1 MEKRAILAFTLS
13 FVLLVGYMWV
23 AQRFFPAST
32 PPPAKS
38 QKVQEQKAAP
48 PPLPPTPLAPMRES
62 VEKPRP
68 ARSVPINSPYVKAA
82 LTNVGGRITQ
92 WELLKYQ
99 PRDKEGRARPLP
111 MIVDKVLGPTGLT
124 VIRAGDEPREVSFNL
139 GGSPV
144 ELSNAREAELLLE
157 QTDRFGLEIVQTTKF
172 RADSYV
178 IELAIRLKNRHST
191 AQAAE
196 LELGWMT
203 NWPEKAS
210 VEDGG
215 QRPIGIVAMTNGRV
229 RRSDL
234 TAVTESLEE
243 GEWIALESKWYVAA
257 SIPQSQGIRL
267 FQRKSGEAVH
277 VGLRFSPPPLAPGQS
292 WEGRALVY
300 LGPKEYDRLKA
311 VQVGLEQTIHY
322 GDFVVPFLPMEWF
335 SVPLLW
341 LLKLFF
347 QFTGNYGVAIIL
359 LTIIIK
365 VIFYPFTH
373 ISMKSMKGMQALQP
387 QINSIRAKYKND
399 RERLQ
404 KETME
409 LYRKHRVNPMTG
421 CLPMV
426 VQVPIFYALYL
437 TLDLSVELQG
447 AEFLCFGRVWGV
459 DLWICDL
466 SKADPIYVLPILMGA
481 SWFIQHKM
489 TPTVGDPR
497 QAKIMLIMPIV
508 FTFMFFTFPAGLVLY
523 WFVNNVLSIAQQVY
537 TERRSVARGQAK
549 A

>member
-1 MEKRAILAFTLS
+1 
-13 FVLLVGYMWV
+13 
-23 AQRFFPAST
+23 
-32 PPPAKS
+32 
-38 QKVQEQKAAP
+38 
-48 PPLPPTPLAPMRES
+48 
-62 VEKPRP
+62 
-68 ARSVPINSPYVKAA
+68 
-82 LTNVGGRITQ
+82 
-92 WELLKYQ
+92 
-99 PRDKEGRARPLP
+99 
-111 MIVDKVLGPTGLT
+111 
-124 VIRAGDEPREVSFNL
+124 
-139 GGSPV
+139 
-144 ELSNAREAELLLE
+144 
-157 QTDRFGLEIVQTTKF
+157 
-172 RADSYV
+172 
-178 IELAIRLKNRHST
+178 
-191 AQAAE
+191 
-196 LELGWMT
+196 
-203 NWPEKAS
+203 
-210 VEDGG
+210 
-215 QRPIGIVAMTNGRV
+215 
-229 RRSDL
+229 
-234 TAVTESLEE
+234 
-243 GEWIALESKWYVAA
+243 
-257 SIPQSQGIRL
+257 
-267 FQRKSGEAVH
+267 
-277 VGLRFSPPPLAPGQS
+277 VGLRFSPPPIAPGQS
-292 WEGRALVY
+292 WEGRALMY
-300 LGPKEYDRLKA
+300 LGPKEYDRLKE

-447 AEFLCFGRVWGV
+447 AVFLCFGRLWGV

-466 SKADPIYVLPILMGA
+466 SKADPIYVLPVLMGA
-481 SWFIQHKM
+481 SWFIQQKM

-537 TERRSVARGQAK
+537 TERRSVAQGRAK